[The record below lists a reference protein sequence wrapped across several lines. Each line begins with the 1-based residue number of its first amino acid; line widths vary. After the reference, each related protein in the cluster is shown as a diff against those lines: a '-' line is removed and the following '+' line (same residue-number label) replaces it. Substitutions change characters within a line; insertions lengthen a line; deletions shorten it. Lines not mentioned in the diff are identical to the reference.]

1 MALKKVLT
9 QEVVEHHLES
19 VFDIKPGTTLLEAES
34 LESDVVD
41 SDDYDEKDKTI
52 DEQFQTIYDTALT
65 AFADQAGLINNESDP
80 KFSARGMEVANQFLT
95 TALMAAKEQA
105 NLKMHKDNNKI
116 KQHKITGNV
125 TNNNLIMTREEFF
138 SMMLER
144 TKT

>member
-1 MALKKVLT
+1 
-9 QEVVEHHLES
+9 
-19 VFDIKPGTTLLEAES
+19 
-34 LESDVVD
+34 
-41 SDDYDEKDKTI
+41 
-52 DEQFQTIYDTALT
+52 
-65 AFADQAGLINNESDP
+65 
-80 KFSARGMEVANQFLT
+80 
-95 TALMAAKEQA
+95 MAAKEQA